1 MTSPVS
7 ARAFWAALF
16 IFVFCA
22 SVWTSSFSLTE
33 LKSSIVIVGCVL
45 AGSLVAIFLR
55 FGKTRSNQLIR
66 IIFSI
71 LCLVVVASNFWTMRK
86 WTERTGVYD
95 DLCYLRQAH
104 LFQRFGLDGLN
115 TDLSRDDDQYF
126 ARLARE
132 IGYAG
137 WSDPSLAPCH
147 PLIGSKRVIQYP
159 PGTGFMLSI
168 FPEGFQRVPLYG
180 LATLAV
186 LLAALTAIWIARSRC
201 WIMVSGVVGISA
213 LYFMINPAK
222 ASFSIAP
229 TMAVCAIVGF
239 LTNAMLDPETRRGYP
254 VVTALI
260 GLLLGLAV
268 SFRLPNLFLS
278 AGYFL
283 VLAAVAARTRTLGG
297 VLPLMSFGVSYAAGL
312 APTLIAN
319 AINAGS
325 PFSTTYGSADVVPP
339 DFGFSIVRDYMTDLQ
354 GPLMVAVVAWTA
366 IALMAGKRKAVPT
379 IVAANLVTNLVF
391 FLSHPIFTPYYL
403 MPFAMLSIWTL
414 VFTTDE
420 PHLRSLLGAKGPASR
435 GPSVR

>member
-1 MTSPVS
+1 MTSRVS
-7 ARAFWAALF
+7 ARAFGAALGIF
-16 IFVFCA
+16 IFC
-22 SVWTSSFSLTE
+22 TSILISSYGLVE
-33 LKSSIVIVGCVL
+33 IKSSIVIAGYVL

-55 FGKTRSNQLIR
+55 FAKTRSNQIIR
-66 IIFSI
+66 IVFSI
-71 LCLVVVASNFWTMRK
+71 LCLAVVVSNFWTMRK

-104 LFQRFGLDGLN
+104 LFQRFGLGGLD

-180 LATLAV
+180 LANLVV
-186 LLAALTAIWIARSRC
+186 LLAALAAIWTARSRH
-201 WIMVSGVVGISA
+201 WIMVSGLVGISA

-229 TMAVCAIVGF
+229 TMIVCAVVGF
-239 LTNAMLDPETRRGYP
+239 LTNAMLDPETRRWHL
-254 VVTALI
+254 VVTAMI
-260 GLLLGLAV
+260 GFLLGLAV

-283 VLAAVAARTRTLGG
+283 VLAASAVRVRKLDGIR
-297 VLPLMSFGVSYAAGL
+297 PLASFGATYAVGL

-319 AINAGS
+319 AVNAGN
-325 PFSTTYGSADVVPP
+325 PFSTTYGSADVVP
-339 DFGFSIVRDYMTDLQ
+339 DR
-354 GPLMVAVVAWTA
+354 
-366 IALMAGKRKAVPT
+366 
-379 IVAANLVTNLVF
+379 
-391 FLSHPIFTPYYL
+391 
-403 MPFAMLSIWTL
+403 
-414 VFTTDE
+414 
-420 PHLRSLLGAKGPASR
+420 
-435 GPSVR
+435 